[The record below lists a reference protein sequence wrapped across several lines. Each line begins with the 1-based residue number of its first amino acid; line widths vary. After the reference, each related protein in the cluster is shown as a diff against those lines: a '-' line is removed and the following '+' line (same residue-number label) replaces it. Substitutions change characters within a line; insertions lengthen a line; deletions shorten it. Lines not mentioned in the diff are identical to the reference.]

1 MDFKLSV
8 QTYQLLIIIYRGD
21 NFGDE
26 HQFNG
31 HYLIPVDPWQYRV
44 KIEVLVIDIHH
55 MINLYK
61 DSVLKGWK
69 TDSK

>member
-1 MDFKLSV
+1 MEGIILC
-8 QTYQLLIIIYRGD
+8 III
-21 NFGDE
+21 GDE
-26 HQFNG
+26 HQLIG

-69 TDSK
+69 KRIVNKIPPPP